1 MTEKESMEGLMKK
14 TLSRLSPK
22 NHHFAKMDTS
32 IGVAGLFHSVRGK
45 NRPKVQIDHQLKDRT
60 VRYLCWEVLGELEQ
74 SVFLA
79 ILELA
84 ARNGK
89 PIPKDPK
96 TDIGKAM
103 RKELSGKDKAENLEG
118 KGVLTTYREL
128 LMMLKKTDGKK
139 NYLLLKDAL
148 ERLSRVRVEEV
159 RGEAWVGGMNLISVV
174 TDGENIG
181 IGVNW
186 RIAEIL
192 DGGRFVK
199 IDRNENL
206 SLNSD
211 IARIIHV
218 RLSSWMNS
226 PPHSRTV
233 GLDTLAEWV
242 WGTGTNSD
250 SKRQH
255 RTRIRKA
262 LSELMQKT
270 KWKVDFRGETA
281 VIERPDQSVL
291 SVTPNPYLLSQKPVP
306 SVTNHRTDC
315 HAPVL
320 DLQEP
325 EPFYEVYENPY

>member
-1 MTEKESMEGLMKK
+1 MKK
-14 TLSRLSPK
+14 TLS
-22 NHHFAKMDTS
+22 NAHHFAKLDTS

-79 ILELA
+79 ILEMA
-84 ARNGK
+84 ARTGK
-89 PIPKDPK
+89 PIPADPK
-96 TDIGKAM
+96 TDIGKVM
-103 RKELSGKDKAENLEG
+103 RKELSGKDKAEKLEG
-118 KGVLTTYREL
+118 KGILTTHREL
-128 LMMLKKTDGKK
+128 LMMLKRVDSKSY
-139 NYLLLKDAL
+139 YLMLKDAL

-159 RGEAWVGGMNLISVV
+159 RGEAWAGGMNLISVV
-174 TDGENIG
+174 TDGDRIA
-181 IGVNW
+181 IAVNW
-186 RIAEIL
+186 RVAETL
-192 DGGRFVK
+192 DGGNFIR

-218 RLSSWMNS
+218 RLSSWMSS

-250 SKRQH
+250 SRRQH

-262 LSELMQKT
+262 LMELGQKT
-270 KWKVDFRGETA
+270 KWKVDFHGENA
-281 VIERPDQSVL
+281 VIERPDQSVK
-291 SVTPNPYLLSQKPVP
+291 SVTDGPSVPSRNPVKTVTNPRQDCHTPIPYFPEQEPVCEVSENPYLDS
-306 SVTNHRTDC
+306 T
-315 HAPVL
+315 
-320 DLQEP
+320 
-325 EPFYEVYENPY
+325 

>member
-1 MTEKESMEGLMKK
+1 MKK
-14 TLSRLSPK
+14 TLSRISPK
-22 NHHFAKMDTS
+22 TDHFAKMDTS

-60 VRYLCWEVLGELEQ
+60 VRYLCWEILGGLEQ

-79 ILELA
+79 ILEMA
-84 ARNGK
+84 ARTGK
-89 PIPKDPK
+89 PIPANPK
-96 TDIGKAM
+96 TDIGKVM
-103 RKELSGKDKAENLEG
+103 RKELSGKDKAENLAG
-118 KGVLTTYREL
+118 KGILTTYREL

-159 RGEAWVGGMNLISVV
+159 QGETWRGGMNLIAIV

-186 RIAEIL
+186 RIAETL

-211 IARIIHV
+211 ISRIIHV
-218 RLSSWMNS
+218 RLSAWMSS
-226 PPHSRTV
+226 PPFSRTI
-233 GLDTLAEWV
+233 GLDKLSEWV
-242 WGTGTNSD
+242 WAVGTNSEAR
-250 SKRQH
+250 RQH

-270 KWKVDFRGETA
+270 KWKVDFHGETA

-291 SVTPNPYLLSQKPVP
+291 SVTPHPYLLSQKSVP

-315 HAPVL
+315 HTLIPDLSALMPFCEVSENSYL
-320 DLQEP
+320 DST
-325 EPFYEVYENPY
+325 

>member
-1 MTEKESMEGLMKK
+1 MKK
-14 TLSRLSPK
+14 TLSKISHK
-22 NHHFAKMDTS
+22 TNHFAKMDTS

-84 ARNGK
+84 ARTGK
-89 PIPKDPK
+89 AIPADPK

-103 RKELSGKDKAENLEG
+103 RKELSGKEKAESLAG
-118 KGVLTTYREL
+118 KGILTTYREL
-128 LMMLKKTDGKK
+128 LMMLKRVGSKSY
-139 NYLLLKDAL
+139 YLMLKDAL

-159 RGEAWVGGMNLISVV
+159 RGESWVGGMNLISVV
-174 TDGENIG
+174 TDGNRIA

-186 RIAEIL
+186 RIAETL

-206 SLNSD
+206 SLDSD
-211 IARIIHV
+211 ITRIIHV

-226 PPHSRTV
+226 PPFSRII
-233 GLDTLAEWV
+233 GLDKLSEWV
-242 WGTGTNSD
+242 WGVEKNSAD
-250 SKRQH
+250 TKRQH

-262 LSELMQKT
+262 LMELAQKT
-270 KWKVDFRGETA
+270 NWKVDFHGEKA
-281 VIERPDQSVL
+281 AIERPDQLVKSVTDSSSVL
-291 SVTPNPYLLSQKPVP
+291 SRNTVKT
-306 SVTNHRTDC
+306 VTNPRQDC
-315 HAPVL
+315 HTPIP
-320 DLQEP
+320 DFPEQEP
-325 EPFYEVYENPY
+325 VCEVYVNLYLDST

>member
-1 MTEKESMEGLMKK
+1 MDTGCNTQEEGLMKK
-14 TLSRLSPK
+14 TLSRISP
-22 NHHFAKMDTS
+22 NTHHFAKMDTS
-32 IGVAGLFHSVRGK
+32 IGVAGLFHSIRGK

-60 VRYLCWEVLGELEQ
+60 VRYLCWEILGELEQ

-79 ILELA
+79 ILEMA
-84 ARNGK
+84 ARSGK
-89 PIPKDPK
+89 PIPENPK

-103 RKELSGKDKAENLEG
+103 RKELSGKDKSENLAG
-118 KGVLTTYREL
+118 KGILTTYREL

-159 RGEAWVGGMNLISVV
+159 QGESWRGGMNLISVV

-186 RIAEIL
+186 RIAETL

-199 IDRNENL
+199 VDRNENL

-218 RLSSWMNS
+218 RLSAWMS
-226 PPHSRTV
+226 SLPHSRTI
-233 GLDTLAEWV
+233 GLDTLSDWV

-250 SKRQH
+250 SRRQH

-262 LSELMQKT
+262 LLEFDQKT
-270 KWKVDFRGETA
+270 NWKVDFQGKNV
-281 VIERPDQSVL
+281 VIERPDQSV
-291 SVTPNPYLLSQKPVP
+291 K
-306 SVTNHRTDC
+306 SVTNHRQDC
-315 HAPVL
+315 HITPSKVS
-320 DLQEP
+320 QTTVKTVTP
-325 EPFYEVYENPY
+325 SFPIYQH

>member
-1 MTEKESMEGLMKK
+1 
-14 TLSRLSPK
+14 
-22 NHHFAKMDTS
+22 MDTS

-79 ILELA
+79 ILEMA
-84 ARNGK
+84 ARTGK
-89 PIPKDPK
+89 PIPADPK

-103 RKELSGKDKAENLEG
+103 RKELSGKDKAEKLEG
-118 KGVLTTYREL
+118 KGILTTHREL
-128 LMMLKKTDGKK
+128 LMILDRTDGKK
-139 NYLLLKDAL
+139 NYLLLKEGL

-159 RGEAWVGGMNLISVV
+159 RGESWAGGMNLISVV
-174 TDGENIG
+174 TDGDRIA

-186 RIAEIL
+186 RVAETL
-192 DGGRFVK
+192 DGGRFVR

-218 RLSSWMNS
+218 RLSSWMSS
-226 PPHSRTV
+226 PPHSRTL

-242 WGTGTNSD
+242 WGTGINSD
-250 SKRQH
+250 SRRQH

-262 LSELMQKT
+262 LMELDQKT
-270 KWKVDFRGETA
+270 NWKVDFHGEKA

-291 SVTPNPYLLSQKPVP
+291 SVTPSPYLLSHL
-306 SVTNHRTDC
+306 SVQTVTPPRTFC
-315 HAPVL
+315 HTPYL
-320 DLQEP
+320 DFSEQEP
-325 EPFYEVYENPY
+325 FCEVSENPYLDST